1 MSEIEGEVVDTQE
14 SSEATE
20 PVETTDSVEASEPAA
35 EAAPAEETVEETT
48 DSEPSVVDWNG
59 EVKSLGDAEWFNGI
73 EESSRQALLQ
83 GIETKYKNWQRG
95 YTKAFEEN
103 ATKRKSLDDR
113 ETGIAAQEA
122 RVTRWL
128 YGEGD
133 PIGDLKK
140 ELDGL
145 KSTHE
150 ERLAALKEE
159 HEKSVGQASTGRTDE
174 LESLIKERDEA
185 LGRITEFETQIHQ
198 REEGELET
206 AVDEFETWIKDAA
219 QDVYESDEAFYSLCV
234 LCTGG
239 VDRNDALE
247 MVRGKFS
254 IPEPEPE
261 PEPEPVA
268 KPEPV
273 PPAVGLMNLG
283 TGHAGGTSTGETR
296 EFADI
301 MDALRREAQK

>member
-59 EVKSLGDAEWFNGI
+59 EVKSLGDAEWFNSI

-103 ATKRKSLDDR
+103 ATKRKSLEDR

-159 HEKSVGQASTGRTDE
+159 HEKSVGQASTNVMRLSDASP
-174 LESLIKERDEA
+174 SLRLRSTSVKRA
-185 LGRITEFETQIHQ
+185 SWKRQSTSSRLGSKMPRRMCTKATRHSTASVFYAREVSTETMPS
-198 REEGELET
+198 R
-206 AVDEFETWIKDAA
+206 W
-219 QDVYESDEAFYSLCV
+219 
-234 LCTGG
+234 
-239 VDRNDALE
+239 
-247 MVRGKFS
+247 
-254 IPEPEPE
+254 
-261 PEPEPVA
+261 
-268 KPEPV
+268 
-273 PPAVGLMNLG
+273 
-283 TGHAGGTSTGETR
+283 
-296 EFADI
+296 
-301 MDALRREAQK
+301 